1 MKRLWKCFLL
11 VCPLLVFS
19 SAHAVTFSE
28 DFAADPAADGWKIF
42 GDTNLFQWN
51 STNQNLE
58 VIWDSSQTN
67 SYFYRSI
74 GTIVTTNDAFS
85 LEFDLQLDDVA
96 VGGYG
101 FELAVGFL
109 NFADATRSNFFR
121 GTGRD
126 SPNLVEFD
134 YFPDSGFGPSIDATL
149 VDQTRTNFHFF
160 YDVRPLDEGVN
171 YHVVLVHA
179 AGTAAITAQIFANG
193 SLYTA
198 LPLSYFTTDFFDFR
212 VDTIAIESYSDAHS
226 GGSIL
231 AHGVLDNLVVNVPP
245 PPIQDFT
252 GNFTNGIWL
261 AQFLSQSNWFYTM
274 QRTTDLE
281 SWMNIATNSGNGTNL
296 FLQDAN
302 PPASK
307 AFYRVRAER
316 P

>member
-1 MKRLWKCFLL
+1 
-11 VCPLLVFS
+11 
-19 SAHAVTFSE
+19 
-28 DFAADPAADGWKIF
+28 
-42 GDTNLFQWN
+42 
-51 STNQNLE
+51 
-58 VIWDSSQTN
+58 
-67 SYFYRSI
+67 
-74 GTIVTTNDAFS
+74 
-85 LEFDLQLDDVA
+85 
-96 VGGYG
+96 
-101 FELAVGFL
+101 
-109 NFADATRSNFFR
+109 
-121 GTGRD
+121 
-126 SPNLVEFD
+126 
-134 YFPDSGFGPSIDATL
+134 
-149 VDQTRTNFHFF
+149 
-160 YDVRPLDEGVN
+160 
-171 YHVVLVHA
+171 
-179 AGTAAITAQIFANG
+179 
-193 SLYTA
+193 
-198 LPLSYFTTDFFDFR
+198 